1 MQSNQKVNQPLD
13 YILGSCSIT
22 VVLDGKPYT
31 INKEAHTYN
40 LVLEAVKQGSVE
52 LLRSAVN
59 IRQGI
64 ADGLNKH
71 SNKIRIEGS
80 SIFYED
86 REVTGLISSRIFEV
100 IRLGL
105 DVQPMVKFLEN
116 LMQNPSKRAVDELFG
131 FMEACSLPI
140 TPDGYFLAYK
150 RVRDNYTDCHSG
162 TMDNSV
168 GKVVQMPRNLVDED
182 KARTCSAGL
191 HFCSYDYLKYFGGER
206 VMVLKINPAE
216 VVSIPKDYQNSKG
229 RCCKYEVVDELPL
242 SEDMLPSK
250 KIQDGYSSDY
260 YDIEYEYEDDFD
272 EEILDE
278 EDEDMFY
285 PCSFRLEQA
294 VDKAL
299 GLPAGSKLCIADVQE
314 IKQELAYS
322 SLSELAKKYN
332 VSARTIARIRDGK
345 TYKNI

>member
-1 MQSNQKVNQPLD
+1 MKNVNQPLD
-13 YILGSCSIT
+13 YILGSASIT

-71 SNKIRIEGS
+71 SNKVRIEGS

-150 RVRDNYTDCHSG
+150 RVKDNYKDCHSG

-168 GKVVQMPRNLVDED
+168 GQIVQMPRNLVDED

-191 HFCSYDYLKYFGGER
+191 HACSYSYLKHYPGER
-206 VMVLKINPAE
+206 VVVVKINPADA
-216 VVSIPKDYQNSKG
+216 VSVPKDYSNSKL
-229 RCCKYEVVDELPL
+229 RCCKYEVVGELPL
-242 SEDMLPSK
+242 DDSLLPTELNSGYDDTYSEDLT
-250 KIQDGYSSDY
+250 
-260 YDIEYEYEDDFD
+260 D
-272 EEILDE
+272 EN
-278 EDEDMFY
+278 DEDMFY
-285 PCSFRLEQA
+285 PCSFRVEQSI
-294 VDKAL
+294 DKSL
-299 GLPAGSKLCIADVQE
+299 SLPVGSKLCIADVQD
-314 IKQELAYS
+314 IKEELAINGTP
-322 SLSELAKKYN
+322 LSVLAKKYN
-332 VSARTIARIRDGK
+332 VSARTIARIRDGE